1 MIRVRVSGA
10 LVRNG
15 NLLLI
20 EHTKNSEI
28 YYLLPGGGAEGLEDL
43 KTSLKREFLEELG
56 MNVIVGEVLQL
67 AQNIAPDGSRNIF
80 HVIFSVSSSD
90 DPKINE
96 LDGRITG
103 FRWLDTSEQ
112 STIQELVFYP
122 PVLEHLLEL
131 LNNSSYNGIEMLM
144 PGWQD

>member
-1 MIRVRVSGA
+1 MLRIRVSGA

-15 NLLLI
+15 QLLLI

-28 YYLLPGGGAEGLEDL
+28 YYLLPGGGAEDFEDL

-56 MNVIVGEVLQL
+56 MNVCVGEVLQL
-67 AQNIAPDGSRNIF
+67 AQNVSPDGSRNIF
-80 HVIFSVSSSD
+80 HVIFSVSSLD
-90 DPKINE
+90 NPE
-96 LDGRITG
+96 LSELGGRVTG
-103 FRWLDTSEQ
+103 FRWIDLDSQDSVQ
-112 STIQELVFYP
+112 SFVFYP

-131 LNNSSYNGIEMLM
+131 LNDSSYNGVELLM

>member
-1 MIRVRVSGA
+1 MLRIRVSGA

-15 NLLLI
+15 QLLLI

-28 YYLLPGGGAEGLEDL
+28 YYLLPGGGAEDFEDL

-56 MNVIVGEVLQL
+56 MNVFVGEVLQL
-67 AQNIAPDGSRNIF
+67 AQNISPDGSRNIF
-80 HVIFSVSSSD
+80 HVIFSVSSLD
-90 DPKINE
+90 NPE
-96 LDGRITG
+96 LSELGGRVTG
-103 FRWLDTSEQ
+103 FRWIDLDSQDSLQ
-112 STIQELVFYP
+112 SFVFYP

-131 LNNSSYNGIEMLM
+131 LNDSSYNGIELLT

>member
-1 MIRVRVSGA
+1 MLRIRVSGA

-15 NLLLI
+15 QLLLI

-28 YYLLPGGGAEGLEDL
+28 YYLLPGGGAEDFEDL

-56 MNVIVGEVLQL
+56 MNVFVGEVLQL
-67 AQNIAPDGSRNIF
+67 AQNISPDGSRNIF
-80 HVIFSVSSSD
+80 HVIFSVSSLD
-90 DPKINE
+90 NPE
-96 LDGRITG
+96 LSELGGRVTG
-103 FRWLDTSEQ
+103 FRWIDLDSQDSVQ
-112 STIQELVFYP
+112 SFVFYP

-131 LNNSSYNGIEMLM
+131 LNDSSYNGIELLK

>member
-1 MIRVRVSGA
+1 MLRIRVSGA

-15 NLLLI
+15 QLLLI

-28 YYLLPGGGAEGLEDL
+28 YYLLPGGGAEDFEDL

-56 MNVIVGEVLQL
+56 MNVCVGEVLQL
-67 AQNIAPDGSRNIF
+67 AQNVSPDGSRNIF
-80 HVIFSVSSSD
+80 HVIFSVSSLD
-90 DPKINE
+90 NPE
-96 LDGRITG
+96 LSELGGRVTG
-103 FRWLDTSEQ
+103 FRWIDLDSQDSFQ
-112 STIQELVFYP
+112 SFVFYP

-131 LNNSSYNGIEMLM
+131 LNDSSYNGVELLM

>member
-1 MIRVRVSGA
+1 MLRIRVSGA

-15 NLLLI
+15 QLLLI

-28 YYLLPGGGAEGLEDL
+28 YYLLPGGGAEDFEDL

-56 MNVIVGEVLQL
+56 MNVFVGEVLQL
-67 AQNIAPDGSRNIF
+67 AQNISPDGSRNIF
-80 HVIFSVSSSD
+80 HVIFSVSSLD
-90 DPKINE
+90 NPE
-96 LDGRITG
+96 LSELGGRVTG
-103 FRWLDTSEQ
+103 FRWIDLDSQDSVQ
-112 STIQELVFYP
+112 SFVFYP

-131 LNNSSYNGIEMLM
+131 LNDSSYNGIELLT

>member
-1 MIRVRVSGA
+1 MLRIRVSGA

-15 NLLLI
+15 QLLLI

-28 YYLLPGGGAEGLEDL
+28 YYLLPGGGAEDFEDL

-56 MNVIVGEVLQL
+56 MNVFVGEVLQL
-67 AQNIAPDGSRNIF
+67 AQNISPDGSRNIF
-80 HVIFSVSSSD
+80 HVIFSVSSLD
-90 DPKINE
+90 NPE
-96 LDGRITG
+96 LSELGGRVTG
-103 FRWLDTSEQ
+103 YRWIDLDSQDSVQ
-112 STIQELVFYP
+112 SFVFYP

-131 LNNSSYNGIEMLM
+131 LNDSSYNGIELLK